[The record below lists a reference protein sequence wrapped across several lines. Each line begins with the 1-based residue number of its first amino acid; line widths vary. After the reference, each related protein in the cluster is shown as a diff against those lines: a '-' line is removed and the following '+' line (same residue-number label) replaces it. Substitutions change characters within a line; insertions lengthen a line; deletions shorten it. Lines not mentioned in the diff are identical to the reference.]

1 MTGSRPTVDVV
12 VGRIGRAHGIRGEL
26 TVEPRTDEPDRRF
39 TPGAVLRSEDGAR
52 QFTVAGARWHSGRL
66 LVRFE
71 NVPDRTAA
79 ETLRGTILLA
89 DVPADEQPIADD
101 EFWDRDLVGL
111 TVLTADGQVGGEVR
125 RIQHG
130 PQDLLVIKTVAGEE
144 RLVPFVEALV
154 PTVDLEA
161 RTLTLADVQG
171 LLADVDDDSA
181 DAAAGNDDSP
191 YAAATDDDA
200 GTDAGQE
207 PEHESAGG
215 DL

>member
-1 MTGSRPTVDVV
+1 MTESQPSVEVV

-39 TPGAVLRSEDGAR
+39 VPGTVLREEGGQR
-52 QFTVAGARWHSGRL
+52 RLTVDAARWHSGRL
-66 LVRFE
+66 LVRFDE
-71 NVPDRTAA
+71 VPDRTTA
-79 ETLRGTILLA
+79 ETLRGLVLLA
-89 DVPADEQPIADD
+89 DVPEDEPPAGEG

-130 PQDLLVIKTVAGEE
+130 PQDLLVVRTTAGEE

-161 RTLTLADVQG
+161 GTLTLADVGG
-171 LLADVDDDSA
+171 LLVDEDDR
-181 DAAAGNDDSP
+181 
-191 YAAATDDDA
+191 
-200 GTDAGQE
+200 
-207 PEHESAGG
+207 
-215 DL
+215 